1 MIVCIKDILLLINI
15 EHVINIHKEK
25 DLDNVLSVPLK
36 TKTNKEFM
44 EARDHHACM
53 RRFLETVKRPV
64 EFAFK
69 YHSSI
74 NPAWCS
80 MKISLQRMPFK
91 KAL

>member
-1 MIVCIKDILLLINI
+1 MSSTSTRRKIWTMSFLYPSKP
-15 EHVINIHKEK
+15 K
-25 DLDNVLSVPLK
+25 P
-36 TKTNKEFM
+36 TKNLWRQEN
-44 EARDHHACM
+44 HACM